1 MPSEHTQAV
10 EFGGGRMTGA
20 EPGRSERGP
29 WRARREESDQDPDVA
44 TAVVLALSAVDPM
57 VAEFIERAGRYE
69 TRGGRTGQGDY
80 FGSLANAIVF
90 QQLAGR
96 AAAAIHRRMV
106 EAIGG
111 RVTPEALLAA
121 GTDTLRGAGLSRN
134 KAAALLDLA
143 DKALDGTVPLAG
155 IEAFDD
161 EEIIRRLTAVR
172 GIGPWTAEMFLLF
185 ELGRPDVWPVDD
197 FGVRNGW
204 SLIHQLPEMIKP
216 RELQAAGEPFR
227 PYRSALALYCWHAV
241 HVSRGQVA
249 LPGEAAEG

>member
-1 MPSEHTQAV
+1 
-10 EFGGGRMTGA
+10 MTGA
-20 EPGRSERGP
+20 ERGHSERGSGHT
-29 WRARREESDQDPDVA
+29 RRKGPGKDRDLA
-44 TAVVLALSAVDPM
+44 TAADRALSAADPM
-57 VAEFIERAGRYE
+57 VAAFIERAGPYE

-80 FGSLANAIVF
+80 FGSLASAIVF
-90 QQLAGR
+90 QQLAGP

-111 RVTPEALLAA
+111 KVTPEALLAA
-121 GTDTLRGAGLSRN
+121 GTDTLRAAGLSGN
-134 KAAALLDLA
+134 KTAALLDLA

-185 ELGRPDVWPVDD
+185 ELRRPDVWPVDD
-197 FGVRNGW
+197 LGVRNGW

-227 PYRSALALYCWHAV
+227 PYRSTLALYCWHAV
-241 HVSRGQVA
+241 HVSRGQVV
-249 LPGEAAEG
+249 LPGEAGGGEAGGGEGGREGGR